1 VVRLKGGDPF
11 IFGRGGEEA
20 EALAE
25 ARIRFEVVPGVTSA
39 VGVAAYTGIPLT
51 DRRFTSELTFV
62 SGHDVDA
69 IDWPRLA
76 KAGTLVVFMGLV
88 SFADI
93 ARRLVQSGRA
103 AATPAAAIRW
113 GTRGDQVTV
122 EGTLA
127 DLQSKIEASGL
138 KPPALIVAGDV
149 VSLRQRINWFESLP
163 LFGRTVVV
171 TRARRQAADLSDAL
185 RELGANVVEL
195 PTIEI
200 RPPDDWSAL
209 DRAVR
214 EIGEYDWLIFTSVN
228 GVRSFVQ
235 RLDASKKDL
244 RDLRARLCAIGPATA
259 AAVEALHLRVNLLPE
274 AYVAESVLAA
284 FEKMDLAGKRML
296 LPRAQKARD
305 LIPEGLKR
313 RGARID
319 VVPAYQTVIPEQSR
333 DRAAE
338 IFSAGATPDW
348 VTFTSS
354 STVTHF
360 VELCGAKKLDG
371 VRVASIGP
379 ITTATARQLGI
390 EVHVEP
396 REYTV
401 AGLIQAIVD
410 AQLGMAV

>member
-1 VVRLKGGDPF
+1 
-11 IFGRGGEEA
+11 
-20 EALAE
+20 
-25 ARIRFEVVPGVTSA
+25 
-39 VGVAAYTGIPLT
+39 
-51 DRRFTSELTFV
+51 
-62 SGHDVDA
+62 
-69 IDWPRLA
+69 
-76 KAGTLVVFMGLV
+76 
-88 SFADI
+88 
-93 ARRLVQSGRA
+93 
-103 AATPAAAIRW
+103 
-113 GTRGDQVTV
+113 
-122 EGTLA
+122 
-127 DLQSKIEASGL
+127 
-138 KPPALIVAGDV
+138 
-149 VSLRQRINWFESLP
+149 
-163 LFGRTVVV
+163 
-171 TRARRQAADLSDAL
+171 
-185 RELGANVVEL
+185 
-195 PTIEI
+195 
-200 RPPDDWSAL
+200 
-209 DRAVR
+209 
-214 EIGEYDWLIFTSVN
+214 
-228 GVRSFVQ
+228 
-235 RLDASKKDL
+235 
-244 RDLRARLCAIGPATA
+244 
-259 AAVEALHLRVNLLPE
+259 
-274 AYVAESVLAA
+274 
-284 FEKMDLAGKRML
+284 